1 MINPGVITLA
11 SLQNI
16 ENSKFPYRF
25 DIEDNIGEAIHFHF
39 KDIRIDLTVKEF
51 CELAES
57 MYKVIDNIVS
67 VNGFSSKDFDP
78 VNLIGISNGLPK
90 LKEIKFRKILLE
102 DIKVDTYDEK
112 GFPIIASLAESR
124 VVKALSGIEEEN
136 NQHTVQF
143 NYFAQNDVEKIS
155 NKDRILFNLEM
166 IKKNGYPYNNELI
179 MVDSNNQIW
188 DGQHRAACLYY
199 LYGNIEVEVRELVF
213 GETDEYQ
220 RIKNAS
226 IAEEEY
232 IFFEEEQRKIQRE
245 KEFEEEQ
252 QKIQREKESVVN
264 SPQKNIL
271 RRLKEKFVWQTMKQA
286 NETKKEM
293 RQRLENI
300 EKLLV
305 KNTNAN

>member
-51 CELAES
+51 CELAEK
-57 MYKVIDNIVS
+57 MYKVVDNIVS

-78 VNLIGISNGLPK
+78 VSLVGISNGLPK
-90 LKEIKFRKILLE
+90 LKEIKYRKVLLE

-112 GFPIIASLAESR
+112 GRPIIASLAESR

-136 NQHTVQF
+136 NHHTVQF
-143 NYFAQNDVEKIS
+143 NYFSQNDVEKIS
-155 NKDRILFNLEM
+155 NKDRVLFNLEK

-213 GETDEYQ
+213 GETEEYQ
-220 RIKNAS
+220 RIKKAN

-232 IFFEEEQRKIQRE
+232 IFW
-245 KEFEEEQ
+245 EEEQ
-252 QKIQREKESVVN
+252 QKIQKESESVVN
-264 SPQKNIL
+264 NHKTNIL
-271 RRLKEKFVWQTMKQA
+271 RRLKEKFFWQTIKQA

-293 RQRLENI
+293 RERLENI

-305 KNTNAN
+305 KKTNG